1 MSVLYSRA
9 AHLFERRNNRINL
22 DFNLECLLYLVEVG
36 QLRDLVPE
44 IPHDLAVL
52 LVPLV
57 APLPL
62 GLDHRVADG
71 QALKVVAVEEPVVV
85 DVVHEADDELDAV
98 LPAVRHRD
106 S

>member
-9 AHLFERRNNRINL
+9 AHLFERRNIRINL

-44 IPHDLAVL
+44 VPHDLAVL

-71 QALKVVAVEEPVVV
+71 QGEGHRAAEAREPQHVLVLES
-85 DVVHEADDELDAV
+85 DVK
-98 LPAVRHRD
+98 
-106 S
+106 